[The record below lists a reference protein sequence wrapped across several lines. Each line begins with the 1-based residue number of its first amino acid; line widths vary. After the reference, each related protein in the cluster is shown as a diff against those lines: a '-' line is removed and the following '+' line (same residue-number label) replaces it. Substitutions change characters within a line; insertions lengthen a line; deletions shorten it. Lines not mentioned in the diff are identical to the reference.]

1 MEQENT
7 NNQGTQE
14 NQQLTMSQTEYDKA
28 IQSAEDKLRTNYS
41 KQIKALEDKV
51 KELTPK
57 EKTDAELDY
66 ENRVKALE
74 AKENK
79 IALLEKLNTKN
90 IDSSIAD
97 YLKDDVDIDS
107 FTTAIENLV
116 NSRIEKTGYKPIG
129 HTNSESISKEKW
141 AKMNYSEKQ
150 EFYNSNPELAKKLM
164 GM

>member
-1 MEQENT
+1 MEQENI
-7 NNQGTQE
+7 
-14 NQQLTMSQTEYDKA
+14 TMSQTEYDKA
-28 IQSAEDKLRTNYS
+28 IQSAEDKLRTKYS
-41 KQIKALEDKV
+41 ADIKALKDKIA
-51 KELTPK
+51 ELTPK
-57 EKTDAELDY
+57 QKSDAEIDF
-66 ENRVKALE
+66 ENRSKALE
-74 AKENK
+74 AKEKK

-90 IDSSIAD
+90 IDSSIAN

-116 NSRIEKTGYKPIG
+116 NSRIEKTGYKPTG

-141 AKMNYSEKQ
+141 QKMNYSEKQ

>member
-7 NNQGTQE
+7 NVEQQE
-14 NQQLTMSQTEYDKA
+14 QDTITISKSDYSKA

-116 NSRIEKTGYKPIG
+116 NSRIEKTGYKPTG

-141 AKMNYSEKQ
+141 QKMNYSEKQ

>member
-7 NNQGTQE
+7 NVEQQE
-14 NQQLTMSQTEYDKA
+14 QDTITISKSDYSKA

-90 IDSSIAD
+90 IDSSIAN

-107 FTTAIENLV
+107 FTTVFDNLV
-116 NSRIEKTGYKPIG
+116 NSRIEKTGYKPSG